1 MQNPSF
7 LLCFCCFS
15 RENVVDMTTNHYNE
29 KNEQNSQKSEDEPD
43 ILLTALPV
51 RLRTD
56 LSSKLVLFFLKIIH
70 LLTVANI
77 FIMLIFAIR

>member
-1 MQNPSF
+1 
-7 LLCFCCFS
+7 
-15 RENVVDMTTNHYNE
+15 MTTNHYNE

-56 LSSKLVLFFLKIIH
+56 LLVLFFLKIIH